1 MTSRCCPC
9 RWLISSG
16 HFWALGAARRFKSY
30 VSLLLIC
37 SLNGYTY
44 TGFHTCM
51 HRCQLEVCKG
61 KRNHIKSGCWSSSQG
76 LGVCDLRTLVPHG
89 RPDVSDLPKPCPC
102 GLAFGSP
109 APCVALSTMG
119 WGAGLRPFACGGG
132 VNISLTH
139 SSPCLQ
145 GSGGTAG
152 VPGERGR
159 TGPLGRK
166 VCLDKRRAH
175 FLRSSPSQ
183 NLSLCPPA
191 LRTPSFPCRRH
202 RLDQWDPC
210 PVPH

>member
-119 WGAGLRPFACGGG
+119 WGAGLRPFAWGGG
-132 VNISLTH
+132 CQYFIDALLSL
-139 SSPCLQ
+139 SP
-145 GSGGTAG
+145 GKRRD
-152 VPGERGR
+152 RGR
-159 TGPLGRK
+159 SWRTWQ
-166 VCLDKRRAH
+166 DRA
-175 FLRSSPSQ
+175 PGKKG
-183 NLSLCPPA
+183 LS
-191 LRTPSFPCRRH
+191 
-202 RLDQWDPC
+202 
-210 PVPH
+210 